1 MSGLKLNPALKY
13 TLAQNIF
20 HFSQNVVS
28 YRNETSPEEKCNIFG
43 KLSPSVHFPRK
54 MEIIRITKKT

>member
-43 KLSPSVHFPRK
+43 EIVTFSTLSQENGDH
-54 MEIIRITKKT
+54 